1 VSFVR
6 ERHFIGGEI
15 MRIVEHND
23 ELEEQE
29 QEVSHPV
36 DGGGHG
42 AIREM
47 ALGALTALIQ
57 YYDVD
62 RTVEGQWDE
71 LVPAGLVER
80 IVQGAAGGGS
90 FDVSMDVEVTRV
102 HSEAEELLHLCET
115 VAGAPPDSARR
126 LALGAGDACPICMDE
141 LADGVTGLPGC
152 SHAFHRE
159 CILEWFGKAPT
170 CPCCR
175 RDILS
180 FCVEKE

>member
-1 VSFVR
+1 
-6 ERHFIGGEI
+6 

-36 DGGGHG
+36 DGGHG

-47 ALGALTALIQ
+47 AMEALTALIR

-62 RTVEGQWDE
+62 RTVEGRWDE

-102 HSEAEELLHLCET
+102 HSQAEELLHLCET
-115 VAGAPPDSARR
+115 VVAGAPPDSARR
-126 LALGAGDACPICMDE
+126 RAPGAGDACPICMGE
-141 LADGVTGLPGC
+141 LADGVAGLPGC

-159 CILEWFGKAPT
+159 CILQWFGKAPT

-180 FCVEKE
+180 FCVEND